1 MRIVLVSA
9 SVLLAAAVFG
19 TAIGAPAR
27 EPPKPL
33 ACPPVPAYPVL
44 RAVPHYRLDATVS
57 AGGTV
62 TGDEHVQFRA
72 PRRTDR
78 IVFRLWAN
86 GPVTRAGG
94 ARLSARVTAMPTG
107 ARVEKS
113 SDLTMLTIRL
123 ARPLARNQVAVVE
136 LAFTLD
142 LPRPLGLY
150 RLAHG
155 PGFARLGSWFPLLAL
170 DAGGR
175 WATDPPSQLAAETW
189 VSPSADFDVTL
200 RTPRGWTVVA
210 TGTPAG
216 AGRWRAHDV
225 RDFAAVAGRLQRV
238 STVALARKRVLV
250 TAVAPDASTA
260 AAFAHRAAA
269 SLEAL
274 AALYGSYPW
283 PRYNVAV
290 FEDLGRSGI
299 EYPNIVFEG
308 AGGLERVTAHEAAHQ
323 WFYSLVGNNQAR
335 DPWLD
340 ESLASWAMT
349 RVDPATRAIA
359 GVPIPDTV
367 RGKLTAPMSYW
378 DTDPGEFFA
387 GVYAQGY
394 EAFASLGPPDATD
407 CALRLYVARNA
418 YGIATVQT
426 LVNALAERLPPEAL
440 RRLAAY
446 G

>member
-1 MRIVLVSA
+1 
-9 SVLLAAAVFG
+9 
-19 TAIGAPAR
+19 
-27 EPPKPL
+27 
-33 ACPPVPAYPVL
+33 
-44 RAVPHYRLDATVS
+44 
-57 AGGTV
+57 
-62 TGDEHVQFRA
+62 
-72 PRRTDR
+72 
-78 IVFRLWAN
+78 
-86 GPVTRAGG
+86 
-94 ARLSARVTAMPTG
+94 
-107 ARVEKS
+107 
-113 SDLTMLTIRL
+113 
-123 ARPLARNQVAVVE
+123 
-136 LAFTLD
+136 
-142 LPRPLGLY
+142 
-150 RLAHG
+150 
-155 PGFARLGSWFPLLAL
+155 
-170 DAGGR
+170 
-175 WATDPPSQLAAETW
+175 
-189 VSPSADFDVTL
+189 
-200 RTPRGWTVVA
+200 
-210 TGTPAG
+210 
-216 AGRWRAHDV
+216 V